1 MYNEINKTQNKNGKI
16 TKIILILTIILLIM
30 ISLFLTYKIL
40 TKNKNRTRTIM
51 IYMVGADL
59 ESKSG
64 LASTDLDSINYDEM
78 DNKNINVVLIA
89 GGSKKWNNTYIDED
103 ETSIY

>member
-40 TKNKNRTRTIM
+40 TKNKTLKT
-51 IYMVGADL
+51 L
-59 ESKSG
+59 
-64 LASTDLDSINYDEM
+64 
-78 DNKNINVVLIA
+78 NKAAIKNEI
-89 GGSKKWNNTYIDED
+89 
-103 ETSIY
+103 